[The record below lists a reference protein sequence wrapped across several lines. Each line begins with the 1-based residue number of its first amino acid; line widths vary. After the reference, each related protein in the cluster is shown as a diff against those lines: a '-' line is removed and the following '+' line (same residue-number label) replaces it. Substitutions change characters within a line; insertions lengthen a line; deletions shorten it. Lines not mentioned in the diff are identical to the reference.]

1 LFGPNKS
8 LTWPA
13 IMAGNGGKG
22 AGKVQDASAPGTGQ
36 CICDSTP
43 IYLGQRLPF
52 FFSTQPNEIFA
63 KLNEIEN

>member
-1 LFGPNKS
+1 
-8 LTWPA
+8 
-13 IMAGNGGKG
+13 MAGNGGKG